1 MTKKRYPMTEAG
13 KMKLVNELQ
22 QLKTVDRQ
30 ETKNKI
36 QDARK
41 FCDFRDDW
49 AYAEAIEEQQTIEQR
64 IQLLEEMLANVEL
77 IQLENGKMQYV
88 QLGSTVT
95 LKELPDGD
103 EEIFTIVGS
112 AEADPIEGR
121 ISHES
126 PLGSALLGR
135 LEQEEVSVRT
145 PGGQML
151 MKIEQI
157 HS

>member
-1 MTKKRYPMTEAG
+1 MTEAG